1 MCYNTSMKVLIFT
14 TSEYPIDDN
23 LDRLLVLLDEQLV
36 QYELLDTVQAENTP
50 TQELYDIM
58 AVPAVVVCLDDGSAV
73 KIWTKQLPSVDDL
86 TALLG
91 GSA

>member
-1 MCYNTSMKVLIFT
+1 MKVLIFT
-14 TSEYPIDDN
+14 TSEYPSDES
-23 LDRLLVLLDEQLV
+23 LDQLLVQLDEQLV
-36 QYELLDTVQAENTP
+36 KYELLDTVQAETTP

-73 KIWTKQLPSVDDL
+73 KIWIKQLPSVDDL

-91 GSA
+91 GSV